1 MALSRIERL
10 DLVARSRASVST
22 ISCARI
28 GLVVLTPLFILL
40 AVNSTAPRRE
50 TVLVVA
56 LAAASFL
63 TAIIL
68 WLDWRFKVYALSIFC
83 FFFAIGDALSNDHP
97 NSHTPLGWIAAN
109 GWALLFFYYACGLWV
124 MGRRYALANESS
136 FREERDQLNKW
147 MDEVSGTTAI
157 EFPTGSFWTGY
168 WSYRILNP
176 GACWI
181 VAQFKRGSSK
191 LRSCRVYEL
200 SDVSFTRLPSGK
212 WQVDIGRK
220 GEKKKSFIEVDVSSG
235 SPSVLRMT

>member
-1 MALSRIERL
+1 M
-10 DLVARSRASVST
+10 

-50 TVLVVA
+50 TILVAA

-68 WLDWRFKVYALSIFC
+68 WLDWRFKVYALSICC
-83 FFFAIGDALSNDHP
+83 FVFVICDTLSNDHP
-97 NSHTPLGWIAAN
+97 HSHTALGWMAAN
-109 GWALLFFYYACGLWV
+109 GWALLFLYYACALWV
-124 MGRRYALANESS
+124 MGRRYALVNDSG
-136 FREERDQLNKW
+136 FREEREQLNKW
-147 MDEVSGTTAI
+147 MDGLSGTTAI

-176 GACWI
+176 GECWI
-181 VAQFKRGSSK
+181 VTQFKRGSTK

-200 SDVSFTRLPSGK
+200 SDVSFTRLLSGK

-235 SPSVLRMT
+235 SPSVLRTT